1 MGTCDAVKNA
11 TSCDKEGARLNN
23 NPFMTPKII
32 NDNNATFY
40 KFDSN
45 KRNLLGKS
53 PLSLEFTFSKIKVKH
68 CISHSPTKNSSYI
81 TEISIG
87 TKNFGPITS
96 QGKTPY
102 IDESFCANI
111 NKEFTLKELENTY
124 LNINIYEFTEEL
136 DPRYFNHMN
145 VLPEEIKRKSK
156 YNSSFTIDLLSFL
169 FKPKKCDFKMMGT
182 NQLSQ
187 NTRISFICDIK
198 HREKV
203 KISVKAGKKFSKLIF
218 QTKSFEQ
225 NGTHGV
231 FNDTFSLETTPITMR
246 ELQLGDLY
254 LETDEKIM
262 PYYYLSLNDLK
273 FTIIK
278 NVGETILKEGK
289 KNIEINS
296 SDPLRINRDLN
307 LNNLNTKEHLSRS
320 ANPGFFEFFDNSNSP
335 EITRMDANKGEIKLT
350 LKNMPIIAQISSLYF
365 TEIDILYNT
374 SILNMINDDKELNNY
389 RHANQISCH
398 FFYMRLSKVYEQLN
412 RGSSN
417 LSVLF
422 EEISDI
428 LRRSIDSEKYYFLY
442 PNVENLYKMIVIL
455 MSIGIKLIDNY
466 AQKINDEEGLIS
478 LIKIINNIVK
488 REELDNGVLYYC
500 INNYKKE
507 ENNLINIYN
516 AFYLDLFK
524 LNEIIKVRRIP
535 NANIP
540 LIDLYMKIYFKKKYI
555 RQALF
560 NTVFSK
566 EINYTKPEIDIFL
579 YDITNDEK
587 INCRLDQNKIRQY
600 VCKKGIFSNLF
611 KEGNYIFRNIITN
624 SLIMDINE
632 YPFDFS
638 LFADNQNIL
647 NLIGNNIKNRKI
659 ENVDQ
664 DVFEISALLSGSYES
679 INRINNNLIRYT
691 NGYNSAA
698 VFKLF
703 DYFKSLFDYYY
714 SKEQFKLIMDY
725 SLFEKAVHALINL
738 DNSVALSKVFWFY
751 YSCAHLVLSGNLKY
765 FISLCNINFAKFAYH
780 WGFNVRQ
787 FFFRLILYILNDRLK
802 DKEGR
807 MFIQDNMVD
816 LNRNNMIKK
825 LYYDESLKDFIN
837 ISKEYKEWKE
847 YKDDNKTYPVFF
859 LPLQG
864 SNID

>member
-1 MGTCDAVKNA
+1 MGTCDAINKNV
-11 TSCDKEGARLNN
+11 TCDKEDSRYKNYAIVSPQNIIDN
-23 NPFMTPKII
+23 SPK
-32 NDNNATFY
+32 FY

-45 KRNLLGKS
+45 KKNLLGKS
-53 PLSLEFTFSKIKVKH
+53 PLNLEFTFSKIKVKH
-68 CISHSPTKNSSYI
+68 CISHSPTKNSTYI

-87 TKNFGPITS
+87 TKMFIPITN
-96 QGKTPY
+96 QGKTPC
-102 IDESFCANI
+102 IDESFKVNI
-111 NKEFTLKELENTY
+111 NKEFTIKELENTY
-124 LNINIYEFTEEL
+124 LKINIYEFTEEL
-136 DPRYFNHMN
+136 DPRYFNNMIA
-145 VLPEEIKRKSK
+145 LPEEIKRKSN
-156 YNSSFTIDLLSFL
+156 YSSSFTIDLLSFL
-169 FKPKKCDFKMMGT
+169 FKPKKCDFKMTGT
-182 NQLSQ
+182 NQLSS

-198 HREKV
+198 HREKI
-203 KISVKAGKKFSKLIF
+203 KISVKGGNNSNLIF
-218 QTKSFEQ
+218 QTKNFEKK
-225 NGTHGV
+225 GARGV
-231 FNDTFSLETTPITMR
+231 FNDTISLETPPITMR

-254 LETDEKIM
+254 LESDEKIM
-262 PYYYLSLNDLK
+262 PYYYTTLNDLK
-273 FTIIK
+273 YIIIK

-289 KNIEINS
+289 KSIEIYS
-296 SDPLRINRDLN
+296 SDPLRINKDLN
-307 LNNLNTKEHLSRS
+307 LNNLNIKQHLSRS
-320 ANPGFFEFFDNSNSP
+320 ANPGFFDNSNDS
-335 EITRMDANKGEIKLT
+335 EITKMNATKGEIKLSI
-350 LKNMPIIAQISSLYF
+350 KNMPIIAQISSLYF
-365 TEIDILYNT
+365 TEIDVLYNT
-374 SILNMINDDKELNNY
+374 SILNMINDDKEINNH
-389 RHANQISCH
+389 RHANQISCQ
-398 FFYMRLSKVYEQLN
+398 FFYMRLAKVYEQLN

-417 LSVLF
+417 LKVLF
-422 EEISDI
+422 EEINDI

-455 MSIGIKLIDNY
+455 MNIGIKLIDNY
-466 AQKINDEEGLIS
+466 AQKLDNDEELIS

-488 REELDNGVLYYC
+488 REEFDNGALYYC

-507 ENNLINIYN
+507 ENNFINIYN
-516 AFYLDLFK
+516 TFYLDLFK
-524 LNEIIKVRRIP
+524 LNEIIKAKRVP

-540 LIDLYMKIYFKKKYI
+540 LVDLYMKLYFKKKYI

-560 NTVFSK
+560 NTVFNR

-587 INCRLDQNKIRQY
+587 LNCRLDQNKIRQY
-600 VCKKGIFSNLF
+600 VNKKGIFSNLF
-611 KEGNYIFRNIITN
+611 KEGNYIFRNIISN
-624 SLIMDINE
+624 ELIMDINE

-638 LFADNQNIL
+638 LFIDNQNIL

-664 DVFEISALLSGSYES
+664 EVFDISALLSGSYES
-679 INRINNNLIRYT
+679 INKINNNLIKYT

-725 SLFEKAVHALINL
+725 SLFEKAINALIKL
-738 DNSVALSKVFWFY
+738 DNSISLSKVFWFY

-787 FFFRLILYILNDRLK
+787 FFFRLIIYILNDRLK

-816 LNRNNMIKK
+816 LNRNNMINK
-825 LYYDESLKDFIN
+825 LYYDESLKDFVNIN
-837 ISKEYKEWKE
+837 KEYQEWKE
-847 YKDDNKTYPVFF
+847 YKEENKTYPVFF

-864 SNID
+864 TNID